1 MNNFEWPERISSDE
15 ETVDRFMHEGSVTPE
30 SPSQYDM
37 EMAIQWL
44 ALYGAS
50 NPKEAQSY
58 VNVIAFLERSIYGKI
73 RRSATAE
80 AKRAYAAEH
89 GIPVSQVRVK
99 K

>member
-15 ETVDRFMHEGSVTPE
+15 ETVDRFMHEGSVSPE
-30 SPSQYDM
+30 APSQYDM

-50 NPKEAQSY
+50 DSEEAQPY
-58 VNVIAFLERSIYGKI
+58 VNVIAFLERSIQAKMK
-73 RRSATAE
+73 RSATAE